1 MENTSGISLKGSGT
15 NLRLTVAEDL
25 TEEGFGR
32 EGARLLA
39 EASNILKGATTVIDL
54 QGRSLDRS
62 FFNTILQTLVWPSG
76 MQVTSWVS
84 IDVATQQ
91 LLRSVGVNLGEPRV
105 AVEEP
110 RFCLPLVVERSLRS
124 GQRIEHEGD
133 VVVVGHVND
142 GAEIFA
148 SGNVSVWG
156 RLQGLVHAG
165 FGGNDDVKVI
175 VRQFEAR
182 QIRVGRCFGTME
194 RDVAWWGRPAIVAV
208 EEGNLQVRT
217 IDL

>member
-1 MENTSGISLKGSGT
+1 MENTSGIILKGSGA

-25 TEEGFGR
+25 TGEHFGR
-32 EGARLLA
+32 DAARLLA
-39 EASNILKGATTVIDL
+39 EASSILKGATTIIDL
-54 QGRSLDRS
+54 QGRSLDKP
-62 FFNTILQTLVWPSG
+62 FLNIILQDLVWPSG
-76 MQVTSWVS
+76 MQVTSW
-84 IDVATQQ
+84 ITFDVGTQQ
-91 LLRSVGVNLGEPRV
+91 LLRSMGVTLGEPRV
-105 AVEEP
+105 AVLEP
-110 RFCLPLVVERSLRS
+110 RFCLPLVIERSLRS

-133 VVVVGHVND
+133 VVVIGHVND

-194 RDVAWWGRPAIVAV
+194 RDVAWWGRSALVAV
-208 EEGNLQVRT
+208 EEGNLQVRN